1 MFLFD
6 RISNRAGYNRLNL
19 ARFQQ
24 LQEKAKLQ
32 SLIPVLLLKT
42 GQVKHYAIPV
52 DQNLSANA
60 LMYVREGQQSVR
72 VKRGDTGIA
81 LVIGKK
87 PILMVLDTE
96 HWIQW
101 STNEN

>member
-1 MFLFD
+1 MFLYD
-6 RISNRAGYNRLNL
+6 RTSNRAGYNRLDL
-19 ARFQQ
+19 VRFQK

-32 SLIPVLLLKT
+32 SLIPVLILKT

-60 LMYVREGQQSVR
+60 LMYAREGQKSIR

-87 PILMVLDTE
+87 PILMVLDTG
-96 HWIQW
+96 HWNKW